1 MFNFISAVVLGL
13 VEGVTEF
20 LPVSSTG
27 HLILINQWFSFGEPF
42 TKLFDIVIQSGAIL
56 AVIVLFW
63 KDVWP
68 PALTPNPSPTR
79 AGEGLSKESWLRNW
93 KTVLIAFV
101 PTAIIGLLFGKIAEQ
116 YLFTPTVVALALI
129 FYGIVFLILEKH
141 DSRNEKSV
149 VTFGDA
155 AIIGL
160 IQALA
165 LVPGTSRSGAT
176 IIGMLILGYTRPVA
190 AKFSFLLAIPTLIAA
205 GGYSLLK
212 YDASISS
219 SEWLLLFIGFIV
231 SFASAFLVVK
241 WFMAYISRKSFVPF
255 AWYRLILG
263 LVVILFVIWG

>member
-68 PALTPNPSPTR
+68 SDWRL
-79 AGEGLSKESWLRNW
+79 EGLKEKWGAILS
-93 KTVLIAFV
+93 AFI
-101 PTAIIGLLFGKIAEQ
+101 PTAVIGLLFGKIAEK

-129 FYGIVFLILEKH
+129 FYGIVFLILEKR
-141 DSRNEKSV
+141 DSRNEKSI

-219 SEWLLLFIGFIV
+219 SEWLLLFIGFIA

-241 WFMAYISRKSFVPF
+241 WFMTYISRKSFVPF

-263 LVVILFVIWG
+263 LAVILFVIWG